1 MARRQVKPLDAM
13 DLLEREAES
22 QLERL
27 EMAETTGLL
36 AWKDRQQYLRE
47 VDPEE
52 AYYEFGFDGDSIY
65 H

>member
-1 MARRQVKPLDAM
+1 MARRQVKSLDAL
-13 DLLEREAES
+13 DSLNLEAEK

-27 EMAETTGLL
+27 ELAEALGLL

-47 VDPEE
+47 VDPET
-52 AYYEFGFDGDSIY
+52 ALYESPPDDETVW

>member
-1 MARRQVKPLDAM
+1 MAQVKPLDAM
-13 DLLEREAES
+13 DLLEREAEN

-27 EMAETTGLL
+27 ELAETLGLL
-36 AWKDRQQYLRE
+36 AWKDRRQYLGE

-52 AYYEFGFDGDSIY
+52 AYYESDFDGDSIC

>member
-1 MARRQVKPLDAM
+1 MRQQLDAL
-13 DLLEREAES
+13 DLLNWES
-22 QLERL
+22 EKQLERL
-27 EMAETTGLL
+27 ELAEVLGLL

-52 AYYEFGFDGDSIY
+52 AYYESDCDSIC